1 MKKLKAI
8 LLAILVAALT
18 CSATIGFAIAVRN
31 YFMGFVCVVMS
42 IFVGVIAYLSNMD
55 YI

>member
-1 MKKLKAI
+1 MKKIKSI
-8 LLAILVAALT
+8 LLAILVAAMT
-18 CSATIGFAIAVRN
+18 CAATIGFAIGVRN

-42 IFVGVIAYLSNMD
+42 IFVGVISYLSNMD